1 MYLLKYS
8 HRFKKDIKKL
18 KRSGNF
24 NVEVFLPVVDML
36 ASGKMLDK
44 KFKNH
49 KLKGEFGDC
58 CECHIQPD
66 VLLIYRVDKQ
76 KSLLYLLRIGSHSDL
91 F

>member
-8 HRFKKDIKKL
+8 RRFKKDLKKL

-24 NVEVFLPVVDML
+24 NIEVFLSVMDGL
-36 ASGKMLDK
+36 TRGKTLDK
-44 KFKNH
+44 KFQNH
-49 KLKGEFGDC
+49 KLKGEFSDC

-66 VLLIYRVDKQ
+66 VLLIYRIDKQ